1 MKKLITAAMM
11 AVISGTAMT
20 ARTQD
25 FSDLQRHGISGL
37 TGELQVAVPEVPEP
51 LALPEE
57 KSLAGK
63 DGIIDLGGETV
74 CEYSWEERPGTTDY
88 TLWDSYLKR
97 NYPRPDRSQGKTLQG
112 AKTLKSGDT
121 VETLCHNAR
130 ILKGCFAKANARAAY
145 DPMGAGFLYWA
156 SERKVDPVLLRMAIA
171 MQETNL
177 GGLKDSCSGASCN
190 GVGMNQVITIVTDS
204 GYATNSGNR
213 PEWAGI
219 THNTL
224 TNMKYGIR
232 VLAMKISEREPRDIA
247 ALARFYNGSPHAAEY
262 ARKVQRNY
270 ENLRT
275 KCGF

>member
-1 MKKLITAAMM
+1 MKKFLIALLMSGLPAMLQAA
-11 AVISGTAMT
+11 
-20 ARTQD
+20 D
-25 FSDLQRHGISGL
+25 FADLQRLGAADLG
-37 TGELQVAVPEVPEP
+37 GGQQVPDPGVPEP
-51 LALPEE
+51 VALSEGDRA
-57 KSLAGK
+57 SAG
-63 DGIIDLGGETV
+63 GGGTIALGGETA

-88 TLWDSYLKR
+88 TLWDAYLKR
-97 NYPRPDRSQGKTLQG
+97 NYPRPDRRQADSLQG
-112 AKTLKSGDT
+112 SKILKSGDT

-130 ILKGCFAKANARAAY
+130 ILKGCFAKANARAMQ

-177 GGLKDSCSGASCN
+177 GGLKDSCSGGSCN
-190 GVGMNQVITIVTDS
+190 GVGMNQVITIVTDG

-213 PEWAGI
+213 PEWAGV
-219 THNTL
+219 THNIL

-232 VLAMKISEREPRDIA
+232 VLAMKIMEREPRDIA

-270 ENLRT
+270 ENLRA
-275 KCGF
+275 CGF